1 MKILAQRGLTWSGL
15 IRLLSANLRESG
27 VRVTGRKI
35 MAQLLRSEVSFD
47 IERYTRWFER
57 HGIDG
62 ASPAGD
68 VFGAPAVAIIG
79 ALDIPQCKKYRV
91 LQKVE
96 YFSLRGIACEYC
108 DYRDLSQ
115 AFSLMQLATVV
126 IFYRLPQGP
135 SSAALIDEALRLGL
149 DTYYDIDDP
158 IFDREVYQ
166 ANRNLDSLSAAE
178 RDALLAQA
186 PAYRQIMEQV
196 GQVIV
201 STEGMRRLV
210 EGSLALKSVLVWPN
224 LIDGATRNIFEQLP
238 PPAEGGETAD
248 VLLGYFSG
256 SRAHDADFALIAEL
270 LQQLLERHHN
280 LRLLIGGYA
289 PLPPGLAGFGERV
302 SQARF
307 MSYAAYLESLRRV
320 DVNLVP
326 LLIDAFNDCKSGI
339 RYLEAS
345 ICGVPTVASRVGQ
358 FPEMIRQGETGFLC
372 KEAGDWAQALEALI
386 GDPDMRRRLGD
397 SARRHVLQS
406 QVMDSADYAHLETLV
421 VGNS

>member
-135 SSAALIDEALRLGL
+135 SSAALIEEALRLGL
-149 DTYYDIDDP
+149 ETYYDIDDP

-186 PAYRQIMEQV
+186 PAYRQTMEQV

-201 STEGMRRLV
+201 STEGMRGL
-210 EGSLALKSVLVWPN
+210 
-224 LIDGATRNIFEQLP
+224 
-238 PPAEGGETAD
+238 AEG
-248 VLLGYFSG
+248 
-256 SRAHDADFALIAEL
+256 AL
-270 LQQLLERHHN
+270 
-280 LRLLIGGYA
+280 
-289 PLPPGLAGFGERV
+289 
-302 SQARF
+302 
-307 MSYAAYLESLRRV
+307 
-320 DVNLVP
+320 
-326 LLIDAFNDCKSGI
+326 
-339 RYLEAS
+339 
-345 ICGVPTVASRVGQ
+345 
-358 FPEMIRQGETGFLC
+358 
-372 KEAGDWAQALEALI
+372 AQK
-386 GDPDMRRRLGD
+386 
-397 SARRHVLQS
+397 
-406 QVMDSADYAHLETLV
+406 
-421 VGNS
+421 

>member
-1 MKILAQRGLTWSGL
+1 MKILTQRGLTWTGL

-27 VRVTGRKI
+27 LRVTGRKI
-35 MAQLLRSEVSFD
+35 MAQLLRSDATFD

-57 HGIDG
+57 HHIEG
-62 ASPAGD
+62 ASPAVE

-96 YFSLRGIACEYC
+96 YFSQRGIPCEYG
-108 DYRDLSQ
+108 DYRDLSR
-115 AFSLMQLATVV
+115 AFSLMQLCTAV

-135 SSAALIDEALRLGL
+135 AAGALIDEARRLGL

-166 ANRNLDSLSAAE
+166 ANRNLETLSATE

-186 PAYRQIMEQV
+186 PAYRQIMENV

-201 STEGMRRLV
+201 STEGMRRLA
-210 EGSLALKSVLVWPN
+210 ESSLAVKQVHVWPN

-238 PPAEGGETAD
+238 PIDDQVESEST
-248 VLLGYFSG
+248 VLGYFSG
-256 SRAHDADFALIAEL
+256 SRAHDADFASIVEI
-270 LQQLLERHHN
+270 LQRLLERYADLHV
-280 LRLLIGGYA
+280 LIGGYA
-289 PLPPGLAGFGERV
+289 PLPEELAVFGDRV
-302 SQARF
+302 SQARY
-307 MSYAAYLESLRRV
+307 MSYAAYLESLRRI

-345 ICGVPTVASRVGQ
+345 ICSVPTVASKVGQ
-358 FPEMIRQGETGFLC
+358 FPEMIRQGDTGFLC
-372 KEAGDWAQALEALI
+372 EEAKDWEEALEALI
-386 GDPDMRRRLGD
+386 NDPGLRRQMGA
-397 SARRHVLQS
+397 SACDYVMQSHVMNS
-406 QVMDSADYAHLETLV
+406 RDYEHLEQLV
-421 VGNS
+421 LEHA